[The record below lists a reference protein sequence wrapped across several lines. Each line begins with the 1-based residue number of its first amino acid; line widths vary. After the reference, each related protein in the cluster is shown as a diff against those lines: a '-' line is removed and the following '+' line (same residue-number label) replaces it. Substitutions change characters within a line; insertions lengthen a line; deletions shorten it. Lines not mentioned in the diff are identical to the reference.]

1 MKWINYILYFFP
13 VKLVFDHFKKNLL
26 LLLIWFMLFGFVG
39 KLLLANYG
47 TAYLFLDPEY
57 LGVVGYFSFQLVGV
71 CFGLFLMTWNTS
83 IYLLISNKYPFMA
96 SLKWPFA
103 MFSLNNSIL
112 PLTFLGYYVFKII
125 SFQREEMFRD
135 TSQITF
141 SILGL
146 FAGIALVLLITSIF
160 FVLTNKN
167 ITGYIKE
174 DADKERQKYDWEGH
188 SVLGKV
194 ERVDYFF
201 SRRFRFRPVRE
212 VNHYDESLLQKV
224 FNQHHINAFILIIF
238 VTLTLVGLGFFI
250 DNPIFEI
257 PAAGS
262 IFLFFSLITSI
273 LGIIYFWTGQWGA
286 IAVIAFILSINYISQ
301 FDFFNYN
308 NQAYGLDYNA
318 PPATYSLAN
327 LDSISSNENIE
338 KDIQNTEEILNA
350 WLKKQKLDKPRNYKP
365 KMIIIMSSGGGS
377 KASVYT
383 TKVLQMA
390 DSLTNGALFNS
401 TFLMTGASGG
411 AIGVSFVREL
421 LLRKQLGVC
430 SDFYSDRYPR
440 MIGKDLLNKICMSLA
455 TNDIFYPFQSRNIN
469 GYNYVLDRG
478 MMMELALN
486 ENTENLL
493 EKTLGDYYSF
503 EKNATIPMLFLNAT
517 SVTDS
522 RKIIISPQPISYMMK
537 ALSPQNPHTDFEVD
551 AIDFAAFF
559 KDNDPHNLRF
569 LSALRMNATY
579 PLIMP
584 SVSLPS
590 KPQIDVIDAGLRDN
604 YGMEIVI
611 RFLNVFKDWI
621 NVHTDG
627 VVILQIRDIEKHQ
640 EVKDFEY
647 KAFLSRFLS
656 PLGSLYGNVTIT
668 QDYLHD
674 YMLDATNDILRNKIE
689 MIRFEYVPEERVKKA
704 SMSFRLTERELE
716 SVINTA
722 QNSRNLKSYDRI
734 IELLDE

>member
-1 MKWINYILYFFP
+1 M
-13 VKLVFDHFKKNLL
+13 FDHFKKNLL
-26 LLLIWFMLFGFVG
+26 LLLIWFILFGFVG
-39 KLLLANYG
+39 KVLISNYG

-146 FAGIALVLLITSIF
+146 FAGITLVLLITSIF
-160 FVLTNKN
+160 FVFTNKN
-167 ITGYIKE
+167 ITGFIKE
-174 DADKERQKYDWEGH
+174 DIDKEREKYDWERH
-188 SVLGKV
+188 YALGKA

-201 SRRFRFRPVRE
+201 SRRFKVRPVRE
-212 VNHYDESLLQKV
+212 VNHYDESLLKKV

-238 VTLTLVGLGFFI
+238 VALTLIGLGFLI

-262 IFLFFSLITSI
+262 IFLFGSLITSL

-286 IAVIAFILSINYISQ
+286 VAVITFILSINYISQ

-318 PPATYSLAN
+318 PPATYSLAS

-338 KDIQNTEEILNA
+338 RDIQNTEEILNA
-350 WLKKQKLDKPRNYKP
+350 WLNKQKLNKPRNYKP
-365 KMIIIMSSGGGS
+365 KMMIIMSSGGGS

-390 DSLTNGALFNS
+390 DSLTNGALLNS

-411 AIGVSFVREL
+411 AIGVSFIREL
-421 LLRKQLGVC
+421 FLRKQLGVC

-486 ENTENLL
+486 QNTENIL
-493 EKTLGDYYSF
+493 EKTLGDYFSF

-517 SVTDS
+517 SVADS

-537 ALSPQNPHTDFEVD
+537 ALSPKNPHTDFEVD
-551 AIDFAAFF
+551 AIDFTAFF
-559 KDNDPHNLRF
+559 KDNDPLNLRF

-604 YGMEIVI
+604 YGMEIVV

-621 NVHTDG
+621 NIHTDG

-689 MIRFEYVPEERVKKA
+689 LIRFEYVPEQRVKKA
-704 SMSFRLTERELE
+704 SMSFRLTEKELE

-722 QNSRNLKSYDRI
+722 QNSRNLKSYNRL